1 MNFGET
7 FRMDPVR
14 IIEAFTGG
22 VAFLAA
28 GLIVLSQGKMQ
39 GLTTGASMWV
49 AAAIGVVLVSG
60 SLQV

>member
-14 IIEAFTGG
+14 IIEAVTGG
-22 VAFLAA
+22 VALLAA
-28 GLIVLSQGKMQ
+28 GLIALSQGKMQ

>member
-14 IIEAFTGG
+14 IIEAVTGG